1 MKRLKKNFTMDYS
14 SCKCDRERFFKI
26 CPNCQSAMV
35 HKIEKYNLNVPY
47 TDSWWECT
55 NPNCEYCLND
65 INERRKDESRNY

>member
-1 MKRLKKNFTMDYS
+1 MDYS

-35 HKIEKYNLNVPY
+35 HKTETYNLNVPY

-55 NPNCEYCLND
+55 NPNCEYCLD
-65 INERRKDESRNY
+65 D